1 MELDDPA
8 VLAALLRTA
17 RAALRAGPRP
27 SLDHEASVEAERAA
41 EAIALVARARE
52 AGGIGWS
59 RAAGVNAGGSNAAR
73 AHALRARVRA
83 RLAVTNPG
91 YPDEVAGAPP

>member
-1 MELDDPA
+1 MDLDDPA

-27 SLDHEASVEAERAA
+27 SLEHEASVEAEQAA

-59 RAAGVNAGGSNAAR
+59 RAAGANAAR
-73 AHALRARVRA
+73 AHALRPHVRA
-83 RLAVTNPG
+83 RLAVTKPG